1 MNSVCKIAIERDW
14 DEKQVFTEYN
24 FKRGRGKVDKVVITG
39 YFFFQQFRKAKNRFY
54 QKQRFNM
61 KTDRIWKYNFIRDA
75 PTKNT
80 GNSIYLFRR

>member
-39 YFFFQQFRKAKNRFY
+39 YFFFNNFGKR
-54 QKQRFNM
+54 
-61 KTDRIWKYNFIRDA
+61 KTDFI
-75 PTKNT
+75 KNKDL
-80 GNSIYLFRR
+80 I